1 MNTLKIMY
9 LLCSTAFIYIV
20 MYSKI
25 SFLLRLFIV
34 VSVVVAMRSIILG

>member
-9 LLCSTAFIYIV
+9 LLFSTAFIYVV